1 MSISRP
7 IASFIGDE
15 AIELTP
21 NALRPFQ
28 ALGMVEIDFIGRE
41 VVREAIKFRRNPPQ
55 HLLYVRL
62 DGPVRQSPGVPGL
75 CSIIG

>member
-1 MSISRP
+1 
-7 IASFIGDE
+7 
-15 AIELTP
+15 
-21 NALRPFQ
+21 
-28 ALGMVEIDFIGRE
+28 MVEIDFIGRE